1 MEVDEGGR
9 MNLDLLPRRRLS
21 VALVA
26 VVMAVAACG
35 SSGSTP
41 TPAPATAAPTA
52 APSTA
57 MSAAPSAAPSPTAL
71 ALQAPEVTSLRIGL
85 SAPTEVVQFAEELAN
100 TLGYYKDLG
109 FTDVTVTGLEGDGK
123 VVAGLVAGALD
134 VGVMS
139 ASATL
144 TTVNTDAPD
153 VIVAMNSVKNTDSL
167 VCQANIKTAAD
178 VKGKTIAVSTFG
190 GTSHG
195 SVLST
200 LAALGLKASDV
211 TITQVG
217 NEATR
222 IAALKG
228 GSIGCAPIGDQLND
242 QMKSFGFNILADLA
256 TSDVQWGRSG
266 LVLTKDFMT
275 KNPNA
280 SLDVVA
286 AALKAQ
292 NYLYTNTS
300 DTYQPFADFSGS
312 TLADAKTNVDAF
324 VNVYG
329 QRSMGWADQAL
340 LIPQQVLATVN
351 PAVAS
356 VDVTK
361 AEDRSLLQSL
371 WDGGYYAQIGDPSQP
386 FK

>member
-1 MEVDEGGR
+1 

-26 VVMAVAACG
+26 VVVAVAACG

-41 TPAPATAAPTA
+41 TPAPATAAPTTAPTTA
-52 APSTA
+52 ASA
-57 MSAAPSAAPSPTAL
+57 AASAAPTTAPTATPL

-85 SAPTEVVQFAEELAN
+85 SAPTEVVQFSEKLAD

-109 FTDVTVTGLEGDGK
+109 FTNVTVTGLEGDGK

-217 NEATR
+217 NEGTR

-256 TSDVQWGRSG
+256 TSNIEWGRSG
-266 LVLTKDFMT
+266 LVLSKDFLT
-275 KNPNA
+275 NNPNA
-280 SLDVVA
+280 ALDVVA

-300 DTYQPFADFSGS
+300 DVYQQFADFSGAK
-312 TLADAKTNVDAF
+312 LADAKTDVDAF

>member
-1 MEVDEGGR
+1 
-9 MNLDLLPRRRLS
+9 MNLDVLPRRRLS

-26 VVMAVAACG
+26 VVLAVGACG

-41 TPAPATAAPTA
+41 SPAA
-52 APSTA
+52 
-57 MSAAPSAAPSPTAL
+57 SAAPSAAPSAAQSAAPSAAPSATTIAL
-71 ALQAPEVTSLRIGL
+71 KPPEVTTIRIGL

-109 FTDVTVTGLEGDGK
+109 FTDVQVTGLEGDGK
-123 VVAGLVAGALD
+123 VVSGLVAGALD

-167 VCQANIKTAAD
+167 VCQKDIKTAAD

-200 LAALGLKASDV
+200 LTTLGLTAQDV

-217 NEATR
+217 NESTR
-222 IAALKG
+222 IAALKA

-242 QMKSFGFNILADLA
+242 QMKAFGFNILADLA

-266 LVLTKDFMT
+266 LVMSKDFMA

-280 SLDVVA
+280 ALDVVA
-286 AALKAQ
+286 ASLKAQ
-292 NYLYTNTS
+292 NYLYTNTA

-340 LIPQQVLATVN
+340 TIPQQVLATVN
-351 PAVAS
+351 PAVAT

-371 WDGGYYAQIGDPSQP
+371 WDGGYYAQIGDPDQP

>member
-1 MEVDEGGR
+1 MDS
-9 MNLDLLPRRRLS
+9 LSRRRLS
-21 VALVA
+21 ISVAAVALA
-26 VVMAVAACG
+26 VSACG
-35 SSGSTP
+35 SST
-41 TPAPATAAPTA
+41 ATT
-52 APSTA
+52 
-57 MSAAPSAAPSPTAL
+57 APSAAQPTTA
-71 ALQAPEVTSLRIGL
+71 AASAGASAAGSAASMTLQAPETKSLRIGL
-85 SAPTEVVQFAEELAN
+85 SAPTEVVQYAEKLAD

-123 VVAGLVAGALD
+123 VVASLVAGALD

-144 TTVNTDAPD
+144 TTVNTDVPT

-167 VCQANIKTAAD
+167 VCLSNIKTAAD

-200 LAALGLKASDV
+200 LTTLGLKSSDV

-217 NEATR
+217 NESTR
-222 IAALKG
+222 IAALKA
-228 GSIGCAPIGDQLND
+228 GSIGCAPIGDELND
-242 QMKSFGFNILADLA
+242 QMKGFGFNILADLA
-256 TSDVQWGRSG
+256 TSNVQWGRSG
-266 LVLTKDFMT
+266 LVFSKDFLT

-280 SLDVVA
+280 ALDATA
-286 AALKAQ
+286 ATLKAQ
-292 NYLYTNTS
+292 NYLYTNTA
-300 DTYQPFADFSGS
+300 DTYQSFADFSGNK
-312 TLADAKTNVDAF
+312 LPDAKNNVDAF
-324 VNVYG
+324 VQVYG

-340 LIPQQVLATVN
+340 TIPQQVLATVN
-351 PAVAS
+351 PAVGT

-371 WDGGYYAQIGDPSQP
+371 WDGGYYAQIGNPAQP

>member
-1 MEVDEGGR
+1 MD
-9 MNLDLLPRRRLS
+9 MLSRRRLS
-21 VALVA
+21 VSLA
-26 VVMAVAACG
+26 AVALTVSACG

-41 TPAPATAAPTA
+41 APTA
-52 APSTA
+52 SPAASAPASAAT
-57 MSAAPSAAPSPTAL
+57 SAAPSSAASAPASAAASAASMTL
-71 ALQAPEVTSLRIGL
+71 KAPETTTLRIGL
-85 SAPTEVVQFAEELAN
+85 SAPTEVVQYAEKLAD
-100 TLGYYKDLG
+100 TVGYYKDLG
-109 FTDVTVTGLEGDGK
+109 FTSITVTGLEGDGK

-134 VGVMS
+134 MGVMS

-144 TTVNTDAPD
+144 TTVNTDVPT

-167 VCQANIKTAAD
+167 VCQGNIKSAAD

-200 LAALGLKASDV
+200 LTTLGLTASDV

-217 NEATR
+217 NESTR
-222 IAALKG
+222 IAALKA
-228 GSIGCAPIGDQLND
+228 GSIGCAPIGDELND
-242 QMKSFGFNILADLA
+242 QMKGFGFNILADLA

-266 LVLTKDFMT
+266 LVMSKDFMA

-280 SLDVVA
+280 ALDVVA
-286 AALKAQ
+286 ASLKAQ

-312 TLADAKTNVDAF
+312 TLADATTNVDAF
-324 VNVYG
+324 VKVYG

-340 LIPQQVLATVN
+340 TIPQQVLATVN
-351 PAVAS
+351 PAVAT

-371 WDGGYYAQIGDPSQP
+371 WDGGYYAQIGDPDQP

>member
-1 MEVDEGGR
+1 
-9 MNLDLLPRRRLS
+9 
-21 VALVA
+21 
-26 VVMAVAACG
+26 
-35 SSGSTP
+35 
-41 TPAPATAAPTA
+41 
-52 APSTA
+52 
-57 MSAAPSAAPSPTAL
+57 
-71 ALQAPEVTSLRIGL
+71 
-85 SAPTEVVQFAEELAN
+85 VQFAEELAN

-109 FTDVTVTGLEGDGK
+109 FTDVQVTGLEGDGK
-123 VVAGLVAGALD
+123 VVSGLVAGALD

-167 VCQANIKTAAD
+167 VCQKDIKTAAD

-200 LAALGLKASDV
+200 LTTLGLTAQDV

-217 NEATR
+217 NESTR
-222 IAALKG
+222 IAALKA

-242 QMKSFGFNILADLA
+242 QMKAFGFNILADLA

-266 LVLTKDFMT
+266 LVMSKDFMA

-280 SLDVVA
+280 ALDVVA
-286 AALKAQ
+286 ASLKAQ
-292 NYLYTNTS
+292 NYLYTNTA

-340 LIPQQVLATVN
+340 TIPQQVLATVN
-351 PAVAS
+351 PAVAT

-371 WDGGYYAQIGDPSQP
+371 WDGGYYAQIGDPDQP